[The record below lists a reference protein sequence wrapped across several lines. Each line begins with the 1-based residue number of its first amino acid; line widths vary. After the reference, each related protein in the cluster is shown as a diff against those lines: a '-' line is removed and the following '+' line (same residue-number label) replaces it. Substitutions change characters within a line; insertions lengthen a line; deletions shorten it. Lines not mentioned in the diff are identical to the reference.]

1 MTIDHK
7 IIWNEFKDYFF
18 ITLGLLLY
26 TISFTVFLMP
36 YQIVAGGVTGLSAII
51 YYATGFHLENTYII
65 INSLLLL
72 VALKILGVKFL
83 MKTIFAIFTLYF
95 MLMIAQ
101 DLIPKQENGLPFKLM
116 GEGQDFMSMIIGC
129 VMTGIALATVFMN
142 NGSTGG
148 TDIIAASVNKYHSN
162 VSLGSVLSAAD
173 FCIIGS
179 CMFFPQFGTYMERA
193 HKVMFGFCVMTMEN
207 YVLDYGMNAR
217 RQSVQFMIFS
227 QKWQEIANAIGTQ
240 MNHGVTI
247 LDGHGWYTGR
257 QMKVLCIL
265 AKKNESINIFRLIK
279 MIDPNA
285 FVSQSAVI
293 GVYGEG
299 FDEMKVHIKQQK
311 KEKMKIVFATNNQN
325 KLVEVRNILGNQFD
339 IVSLKDIGCYEDIPE
354 KGQTLK
360 DNALIKAQYVYDKY
374 HVNCFADDTGLEC
387 DALGGAPGVYSA
399 RYAGGEGHDSQAN
412 MTKLLNELEN
422 NNNRKARFRTVIA
435 LIINGKVTTFD
446 GIVNGEIIRERRG
459 GEGFGY
465 DPIFQPD
472 GYNQTFAELGTDI
485 KNQISHRARATQK
498 LAEYLRALP

>member
-65 INSLLLL
+65 INGFLLI

-162 VSLGSVLSAAD
+162 VSLGSVLIAAD

-207 YVLDYGMNAR
+207 FVLDYVMNAR

-311 KEKMKIVFATNNQN
+311 KEKMKIVFATNNHN
-325 KLVEVRNILGNQFD
+325 KLIEVRNILGNQFD